1 MHTYL
6 PSQFLPTLRDNAPTI
21 LVEGP
26 SSELDFPDLEEAV
39 GAAFIN
45 DTKVDSPFAKLT
57 GSTLAEKQETDS
69 KGIHLQRKIDELVRE
84 LELRQSEYASNLREQ
99 EN

>member
-1 MHTYL
+1 M
-6 PSQFLPTLRDNAPTI
+6 PTLRDNTPTI

-26 SSELDFPDLEEAV
+26 SSELDFPDLEDAV
-39 GAAFIN
+39 SATFLN
-45 DTKVDSPFAKLT
+45 DTKVENPFGKLA
-57 GSTLAEKQETDS
+57 GPFSTEKQEIDGKNT
-69 KGIHLQRKIDELVRE
+69 HLQRKIDELVKE